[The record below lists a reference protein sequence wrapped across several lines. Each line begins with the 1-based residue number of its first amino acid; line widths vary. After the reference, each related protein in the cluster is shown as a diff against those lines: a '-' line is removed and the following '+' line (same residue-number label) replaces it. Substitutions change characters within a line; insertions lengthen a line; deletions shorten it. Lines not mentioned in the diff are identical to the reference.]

1 MFPETPTLKKIG
13 VGLVVIFAVASV
25 YLIFLRSPDNKPQ
38 STYVTVTVEEGT
50 LRAEINSTGTIKPRV
65 EVQVGSQV
73 SGTIKQL
80 NADFESVVKAGE
92 LIALIDP
99 DTYAAKVNQAKANL
113 QSADARLL
121 KSEVAVIDQVRTLN
135 RKIELM
141 KSNAISQQDYDTA
154 ETNLDAAKAQVEV
167 DKATV
172 AQMKANLQEADLQL
186 KYTKIMAPVNGV
198 VSARNMDVG
207 QTVTASFQTPV
218 LFRIAEDLT
227 RMQVYTSV
235 DEADIGRIRKGQSAT
250 FTVPAFPDD
259 YFNASVTQIRNDPQI
274 QQNVVTYNVI
284 LDVDNDDLKLRPGMT
299 TTVQILI
306 SEIHNAVT
314 VPEQAFHFSSKDK
327 TKVTSELA
335 PLKTGQRRLWKLERG
350 DQIIPVNVGIG
361 VVGTER
367 TQIISDQLK
376 PGDKVVVEEVS
387 IKKDAQRSSAL
398 KFRF

>member
-1 MFPETPTLKKIG
+1 MKKIG
-13 VGLVVIFAVASV
+13 VGLVIIFVIVSV

-38 STYVTVTVEEGT
+38 STYVTVPVEEGT
-50 LRAEINSTGTIKPRV
+50 LKAEINSTGTIKPRV

-80 NADFESVVKAGE
+80 YADFESVVKAGE

-99 DTYAAKVNQAKANL
+99 DTYSAKVNQAKANL

-167 DKATV
+167 DKASV
-172 AQMKANLQEADLQL
+172 AQMKANLQEAELQL
-186 KYTKIMAPVNGV
+186 KYTKIVAPVNGV

-314 VPEQAFHFSSKDK
+314 VPEQAFHFAPKDR

-335 PLKTGQRRLWKLERG
+335 PLKTGQRGLWKLERG

-367 TQIISDQLK
+367 TQIVSDQLK

-387 IKKDAQRSSAL
+387 TKKDAQRSSAL

>member
-1 MFPETPTLKKIG
+1 MKKIV
-13 VGLVVIFAVASV
+13 VGLIVVFIIISG
-25 YLIFLRSPDNKPQ
+25 YLIFLRTPNNKPQ
-38 STYVTVTVEEGT
+38 STYMTVPVEEGT

-73 SGTIKQL
+73 SGSIKEMH
-80 NADFESVVKAGE
+80 ADFESVVKAGE

-99 DTYAAKVNQAKANL
+99 DTYAAKVNQARANL
-113 QSADARLL
+113 QSAEAMLL

-167 DKATV
+167 DKASV
-172 AQMKANLQEADLQL
+172 AQMRANLQEAELQL
-186 KYTKIMAPVNGV
+186 KYTKIMAPVNGIV
-198 VSARNMDVG
+198 TARNMDVG
-207 QTVTASFQTPV
+207 QTVTAGFQTPV

-235 DEADIGRIRKGQSAT
+235 DEADIGRVRKGQTAT

-259 YFNASVTQIRNDPQI
+259 FFNASVTQIRNDPQI

-284 LDVDNDDLKLRPGMT
+284 LDVDNDELKLRPGMT

-306 SEIHNAVT
+306 SEINNAIT
-314 VPEQAFHFSSKDK
+314 VPEQAFHFSPKDR
-327 TKVTSELA
+327 TNITSELA
-335 PLKTGQRRLWKLERG
+335 PLKTGQRRLWKLEQG
-350 DQIIPVNVGIG
+350 NEIIPVNVGIG

-367 TQIISDQLK
+367 TQIISDRLK

-387 IKKDAQRSSAL
+387 IKKDSQRSSGL

>member
-1 MFPETPTLKKIG
+1 LKKIG

-38 STYVTVTVEEGT
+38 STYVTVPVEEGT

-80 NADFESVVKAGE
+80 YADFESVVKAGE

-99 DTYAAKVNQAKANL
+99 DTYSAKVNQAKANL

-141 KSNAISQQDYDTA
+141 KSSAISQQDYDTA

-167 DKATV
+167 DKASV
-172 AQMKANLQEADLQL
+172 AQMKANLQETELQL

-314 VPEQAFHFSSKDK
+314 VPEQAFHFAPKDK

-335 PLKTGQRRLWKLERG
+335 PLKTGQRRLWKLEQG

-387 IKKDAQRSSAL
+387 TKKNSERSSAL